1 MEARMNSFEYQDA
14 ILASD
19 LSANAKLTALAISY
33 HYNWKEATES
43 FPSIST
49 LVARTSL
56 SRATIH
62 RAKIELISR
71 GFLVSTRR
79 YNQSNLYLPVIPTQC
94 QSETLVVSHRRTN
107 NEYNY
112 EYNNEIKEEDSN
124 ESLDTN
130 NNFSLEDEKIWE
142 MFR

>member
-1 MEARMNSFEYQDA
+1 MNSFDYQDA

-33 HYNWKEATES
+33 HYNWKQAIQS
-43 FPSIST
+43 FPSIAS
-49 LVARTSL
+49 LVSRTSL
-56 SRATIH
+56 SKATIH
-62 RAKIELISR
+62 RAKAELISR

-79 YNQSNLYLPVIPTQC
+79 YNNSNLYLPVIPTPS

-124 ESLDTN
+124 ESLATN
-130 NNFSLEDEKIWE
+130 NNFSLENEKIWE